1 MVKDPALSRRSFLKG
16 LAANGAAMSF
26 LPGIACGGPSSE
38 KAGSSRPN
46 IVFVMA
52 DDLGYG
58 DVGCYNAESKIPTP
72 HIDSLA
78 AQGRRFTDAHS
89 PSAVCTP
96 TRYGVLTGRYCWRT
110 WLKANVV
117 GGYTDPLIEPART
130 TVASMLHK
138 RGYRTACIGK
148 WHLGLGWTRHN
159 GYVGRWSENPRYFSW
174 QDGDPEEG
182 DNVDF
187 SKPVQGGPADLGFD
201 YAYYTAACSTIDG
214 PFCFLEN
221 RRTVGLPDRQIP
233 VDKSVGADYRPR
245 RGLMTEGFDLTQV
258 DTIFTNKGIEFMAD
272 CRGTTPGKPFFLYLA
287 LSSPHAPWLPPAFA
301 KGASDEGAR
310 GDMVVW
316 ADRCVGR
323 IVSALDRL
331 NLAENTLLIFTSDNG
346 PRPGQN
352 GHRSAG
358 ELRGFKSHIWEGGHR
373 VPFIARWP
381 GRIEAGAVSDELICL
396 TDLTAT
402 CAAVVGAKL
411 SGDEGPDSFNV
422 LPALLGR
429 QSDKPVRPDVVLHSC
444 FGAFAIRRGK
454 WKLIQDTKSSGGWVP
469 PAGRKPVPGTPGQLY
484 DLAQDRHEEHDLWDE
499 RPQVVAR
506 LSRLLDKYRTEG
518 RSRP

>member
-1 MVKDPALSRRSFLKG
+1 MAKDPALSRRSFLKG
-16 LAANGAAMSF
+16 LAASGVGASF
-26 LPGIACGGPSSE
+26 LRSVACGGSPSE
-38 KAGSSRPN
+38 KTGSSRPN

-52 DDLGYG
+52 DDLGFG

-78 AQGRRFTDAHS
+78 TQGRRFTDAHS

-110 WLKANVV
+110 WLKTNVV

-130 TVASMLHK
+130 TVASMLQKH
-138 RGYRTACIGK
+138 GYRTACIGK
-148 WHLGLGWTRHN
+148 WHLGLGWARHN
-159 GYVGRWSENPRYFSW
+159 GYVGHWSEKPRYFSW
-174 QDGDPEEG
+174 QDGDPEKG

-221 RRTVGLPDRQIP
+221 RRTVGLPDRPMP
-233 VDKSVGADYRPR
+233 VDKSVGPDYWPR

-258 DTIFTNKGIEFMAD
+258 DTIFTNKAIEFMAD
-272 CRGTTPGKPFFLYLA
+272 CRGKTPDKPFFLYLA
-287 LSSPHAPWLPPAFA
+287 LSSPHAPWLPPNFA
-301 KGASDEGAR
+301 KGASDEGPR

-323 IVSALDRL
+323 IVLALDRL
-331 NLAENTLLIFTSDNG
+331 NLARDTLLIFTSDNG

-381 GRIEAGAVSDELICL
+381 GRIEAGAVSNELICL

-402 CAAVVGAKL
+402 CAAVVGAEL

-429 QSDKPVRPDVVLHSC
+429 RSDKPVRPDVVLHSC
-444 FGAFAIRRGK
+444 FGAFAIRLKERNK
-454 WKLIQDTKSSGGWVP
+454 VP
-469 PAGRKPVPGTPGQLY
+469 
-484 DLAQDRHEEHDLWDE
+484 
-499 RPQVVAR
+499 VAANR
-506 LSRLLDKYRTEG
+506 W
-518 RSRP
+518 